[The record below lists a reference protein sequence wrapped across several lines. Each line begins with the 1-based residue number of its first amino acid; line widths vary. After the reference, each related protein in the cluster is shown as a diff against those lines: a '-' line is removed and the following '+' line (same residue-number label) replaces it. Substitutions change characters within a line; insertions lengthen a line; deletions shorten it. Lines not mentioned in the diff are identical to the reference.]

1 MSRDS
6 VRVVVF
12 DEDDRLLLVR
22 FHDGD
27 RSWWCCPGGGIED
40 GESDDEAARRELLE
54 EVGLS
59 DVELGPCI
67 WNRHH
72 IGEYQGEPFD
82 QRERYYLS
90 RTAHFEPAPVPSR
103 PVEHGP
109 EDIRWW
115 SLHDI
120 AVGEERFAPRRLA
133 ALANDLLEEGPPER
147 PFDAGV

>member
-1 MSRDS
+1 
-6 VRVVVF
+6 VF
-12 DEDDRLLLVR
+12 DEADRLLLVR

-27 RSWWCCPGGGIED
+27 HSWWCCPGGGIED
-40 GESDDEAARRELLE
+40 GESDDGAARRELLE

-72 IGEYQGEPFD
+72 IGEYQGQPFD
-82 QRERYYLS
+82 QRERYFMA
-90 RTAHFEPAPVPSR
+90 RTAHFEPSPAPGR
-103 PVEHGP
+103 PVEHAP

-115 SLHDI
+115 SLQDI
-120 AVGEERFAPRRLA
+120 AGGNEQFAPRRLA
-133 ALANDLLEEGPPER
+133 ALAKDLLEEGPPER

>member
-1 MSRDS
+1 MSRDA

-12 DEDDRLLLVR
+12 DQDDRLLLVR

-40 GESDDEAARRELLE
+40 RESDDEAARRELVE

-59 DVELGPCI
+59 DIELGPCI
-67 WNRHH
+67 WSRHH
-72 IGEYQGEPFD
+72 IGVYQGQPFD
-82 QRERYYLS
+82 QRERYYVS
-90 RTAHFEPAPVPSR
+90 RTAHFEPSPAPGR
-103 PVEHGP
+103 PVEHGR

-120 AVGEERFAPRRLA
+120 AVGEEQFTPRRLA
-133 ALANDLLEEGPPER
+133 ALVNDLLEEGPPER